1 MTSLCFL
8 VFHSYTLPYSWH
20 PQNVGVFYFTERTD
34 ENVAVKI
41 NRLCIWNIN
50 PSSYRMYD
58 SSYHHGYL
66 R

>member
-1 MTSLCFL
+1 MFSYF
-8 VFHSYTLPYSWH
+8 FHLYTLPYSWH
-20 PQNVGVFYFTERTD
+20 PRNVGVFYFVERTD
-34 ENVAVKI
+34 ENVAIKI